1 MTTLQ
6 GNFDIHTNNEHS
18 HCETENRFLQT
29 GWLRSQRNWC
39 RVTHNLLL
47 ILDHLNLHLYMH
59 RLIRYWVFHYN
70 GDDARSGF
78 TQNTFHIKKENHYWM
93 KILHILQLAHYYSV
107 LKYLLTTINILHMY
121 MFDTFDLSIVV
132 SFYIQIVNFICH
144 LSTLWVISKTIKHW
158 II

>member
-59 RLIRYWVFHYN
+59 RLIRYWVFHYK

-107 LKYLLTTINILHMY
+107 LKYLLTTLNILHMY
-121 MFDTFDLSIVV
+121 KLCLNCEFHMSSSNSLSD
-132 SFYIQIVNFICH
+132 FY
-144 LSTLWVISKTIKHW
+144 
-158 II
+158 